1 MMWGQ
6 PPPTY
11 NTADPWYDGAA
22 NYDYGA
28 GQEVEQRW
36 AVLDGALNSYLGG
49 QDVPPPPP
57 APQYQQTQSW
67 DEQASKNAQRWAK
80 ESSGYA
86 AQAQAQAA
94 RLGLAAGGV
103 GDLASPSVIYPPR
116 SNGWRSGRLSCKR
129 EMQQGCGAWSSS
141 RLWPRGNSKS
151 KRHLPRQQ
159 APCACRRRSNRR
171 LCHQHPRSAL
181 YNLHR
186 SRHQQRACH
195 LELSQ

>member
-22 NYDYGA
+22 TYDYGPA
-28 GQEVEQRW
+28 GAEVEQRW

-57 APQYQQTQSW
+57 APQYQQQQTW

-103 GDLASPSVIYPPR
+103 GDLASSVQ
-116 SNGWRSGRLSCKR
+116 L
-129 EMQQGCGAWSSS
+129 
-141 RLWPRGNSKS
+141 
-151 KRHLPRQQ
+151 
-159 APCACRRRSNRR
+159 
-171 LCHQHPRSAL
+171 HQEA
-181 YNLHR
+181 
-186 SRHQQRACH
+186 
-195 LELSQ
+195 

>member
-103 GDLASPSVIYPPR
+103 GDLASSV
-116 SNGWRSGRLSCKR
+116 GHLSAAVQRMEERTALVQERDAARMRCL
-129 EMQQGCGAWSSS
+129 ELEQA
-141 RLWPRGNSKS
+141 LAE
-151 KRHLPRQQ
+151 RQQ
-159 APCACRRRSNRR
+159 QIQAP
-171 LCHQHPRSAL
+171 PSAPSSPCLL
-181 YNLHR
+181 YT
-186 SRHQQRACH
+186 SDAAD
-195 LELSQ
+195 E